1 MKETAAVST
10 ESTDNVVVTGQKQQ
24 KAQLSVQTSLF
35 PEMWVSRENYTHS
48 V

>member
-1 MKETAAVST
+1 MKETVAVST
-10 ESTDNVVVTGQKQQ
+10 ESTDNVVVTGSKQQ

-35 PEMWVSRENYTHS
+35 PEMWVNREKSAHS